1 MAMVP
6 SLVSYEG
13 SLMDKLNTKSPIWK
27 YFGFVPDNNGK
38 PSNTEKPQCKICH
51 ATVTTLHQILVK
63 RNAAHWQ
70 VRLPTNNILVWGSNE
85 AQ

>member
-13 SLMDKLNTKSPIWK
+13 SLVDKSNSKSPIWK

-38 PSNTEKPQCKICH
+38 PSNTDKPSVKY
-51 ATVTTLHQILVK
+51 ATQLSLQRPAI
-63 RNAAHWQ
+63 Q
-70 VRLPTNNILVWGSNE
+70 
-85 AQ
+85 